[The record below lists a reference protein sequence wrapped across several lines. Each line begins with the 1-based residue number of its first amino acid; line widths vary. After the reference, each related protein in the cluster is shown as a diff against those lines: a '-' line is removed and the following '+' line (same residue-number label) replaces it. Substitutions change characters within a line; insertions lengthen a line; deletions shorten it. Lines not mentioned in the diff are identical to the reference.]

1 MFRDSPWHIGSFLRS
16 IDRYGQQIPAFNIK
30 GVSVIR
36 SPIGGVLTG
45 IVLILTLVYFI
56 VKVEALIDGSDPIIN
71 QNTIFDHYSTTE
83 LGGLDLFA
91 ANQ

>member
-1 MFRDSPWHIGSFLRS
+1 M
-16 IDRYGQQIPAFNIK
+16 
-30 GVSVIR
+30 IR

-91 ANQ
+91 ANQQFAVSIIDIRGNLKLDNRYVKLIA